1 MSLPIAV
8 PTRQVGS
15 LGPIKRDVHPPPNA
29 SLYLGAAEINIAFD
43 LIIRLI
49 NEVNALGLAG
59 ATGSL
64 QAAYNNSGAGPI
76 VIQEDAVRKQ
86 VVFADT
92 MAGLG
97 GALLAVRNYVGSV
110 LYGLSATGYIV
121 PDLDTGIQSV
131 AGGAI
136 QFFARKASPD
146 PSYVFRSSSPYSTSS
161 DIYLS
166 MLEAGNLY
174 FTMTGDRSLTFFV
187 PGMVPEVVWSLKNEP
202 GALRLYC
209 DDTAGKDFLPRSD
222 GKGTLGDAA
231 DRWGGAFAS
240 FYAGRRQVVAW
251 ADHLA
256 VDCTLGN
263 VVEVPLTNPI
273 TDITFAGAQDGMIV
287 TLVLKQNASAT
298 GYIVGPMPSG
308 YQLLDNKHLA
318 VTTIANAVDVSVW
331 QYVNTSTV
339 KWVEIARSRRN
350 PGEQRVKETT
360 LGGGT
365 INLVPALS
373 AKVQVFEGTLAA
385 PQTID
390 LSTAFPWVKEGDC
403 FELIFSDGT
412 GLATTATNKLDIT
425 TDNGATLLKRFDLVA
440 TLHGKIFAYYTGS
453 AWKLSVGNSVLYL

>member
-1 MSLPIAV
+1 MTLPIAV

-15 LGPIKRDVHPPPNA
+15 LGPIKRDMHPPPNA

-49 NEVNALGLAG
+49 NEVNALGIAG

-64 QAAYNNSGAGPI
+64 QAAYNNSGAGPV
-76 VIQEDAVRKQ
+76 VIQEDAVRQ
-86 VVFADT
+86 QIVVADT

-121 PDLDTGIQSV
+121 PDLDTGLQSIS
-131 AGGAI
+131 GGAI
-136 QFFARKASPD
+136 QFSASRPSPD
-146 PSYVFRSSSPYSTSS
+146 PSFVFRSASPYSTGS

-166 MLEAGNLY
+166 TLEAGNLF
-174 FTMTGDRSLTFFV
+174 FTMTGDRSLYFYI
-187 PGMVPEVVWSLKNEP
+187 PGVFPEVSWSLKNETT
-202 GALRLYC
+202 ALRLYC
-209 DDTAGKDFLPRSD
+209 DDTAGKDFLPRSE
-222 GKGTLGDAA
+222 GKGKLGGAA
-231 DRWGGAFAS
+231 DHWGGAFS
-240 FYAGRRQVVAW
+240 NFYAGKRQVAAW
-251 ADHLA
+251 ADHLSI
-256 VDCTLGN
+256 DCTLGN
-263 VVEVPLTNPI
+263 VVEIPLTNPI
-273 TDITFAGAQDGMIV
+273 TDITFTGAQDGMIV

-298 GYIVGPMPSG
+298 GYIIGPMPAG

-339 KWVEIARSRRN
+339 KWVEIARSRAN

-373 AKVQVFEGTLAA
+373 AKIQVFEGTLAA

-390 LSTAFPWVKEGDC
+390 LSTTFPWVKEGDS

-425 TDNGATLLKRFDLVA
+425 TDSGATVLKTFDLVA
-440 TLHGKIFAYYTGS
+440 TLHGKIFAYYTGT